1 MAMPLHL
8 QKLCVGA
15 ESFEDMAGWI
25 AETLDDKRRRG
36 LAVEQIHTTRMAP
49 SRADELLDGGSLFW
63 IIKGVMQARQRL
75 VALRP
80 VVDAEG
86 ISRCQLVLDPELIR
100 VEPRPRRPFQGW
112 RYLAAEDAPR
122 DLAAATEDAGLPAH
136 MLVELK
142 GLGLL

>member
-25 AETLDDKRRRG
+25 AETLEDKRRRG
-36 LAVEQIHTTRMAP
+36 LVVEQIHTTRMAP

-86 ISRCQLVLDPELIR
+86 ISRCELVLDPVLVR

-122 DLAAATEDAGLPAH
+122 DLATATQDAGLPAH